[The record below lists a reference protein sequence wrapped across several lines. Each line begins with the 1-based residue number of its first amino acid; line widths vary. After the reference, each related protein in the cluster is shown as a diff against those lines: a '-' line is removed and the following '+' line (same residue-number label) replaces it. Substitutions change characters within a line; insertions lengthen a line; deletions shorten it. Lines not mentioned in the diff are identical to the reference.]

1 MSNGAE
7 KAPFSAQVLDDLDL
21 KGTRGDVI
29 SKPSRPLHQAA
40 DLQPTTPSSTGT
52 SRSEEQK
59 ASRKEKK
66 EKRDRHHEEG
76 HSASGRDNTKKSLST
91 DDRHGDGRERRKSS
105 KKSRSRSAERTN
117 RKEKHS
123 KSRDREGEK
132 GRDRERDRERER
144 DRDQDRFK
152 SSSRRNDSRDRHSDR
167 RHHERGE
174 RKTDIASVQNRHRE
188 SDRPDRHRPKH
199 ARDGSQ
205 SPDRKRSRGEKPKED
220 ESWVSRRDRDRH
232 SEMEGKPPASTSLA
246 ATTKNKPGEWIMD
259 VEGDKEFFR
268 YGGINPLTVPRYS
281 RAGDYEKTRANG
293 SREIYMTEG
302 GRRSKPARYSDPNAT
317 WRDASRDIKRITK
330 AKAEEL
336 ARSLQNQPE
345 NPLYI
350 SLDVRAGTTGRSS
363 QSDMQDQDDSE
374 DDYDSESKK
383 KVDYRD
389 IHGMSVH
396 KDADE
401 DLLQTTNEQEQEG
414 AESTLSA
421 LMRRRTML
429 DSELRKDPKQPE
441 KWLEFIAVEDEIDI
455 ISSRRSAASV
465 AAHSTGHYEIRLS
478 IFDRALLFN
487 PLDERLLLAYMD
499 TCRQC
504 WEPAKVLTKW
514 DELLQSTTILTSWP
528 GLWIE
533 YLNYRQRHFLSFTV
547 KSFIT
552 VLQDA
557 LARLAQLTR
566 LTCMAMQ
573 RSSENT
579 ELQVQ
584 LVKIECVMVHVI
596 ARTWVFLKQAGYRE
610 RAQGV
615 LQGQVEFLFN
625 MPRTLMSEAWEI
637 QIGSLGEF
645 WDSELPRFGEK
656 DAKGWSHYVTE
667 DDEVAMESQLE
678 NIKLPPRDA
687 PNDELLKAFADNDM
701 DRYQYGRWAKLE
713 KELNNACWFP
723 IRTTDDLPDQLE
735 DDPYGIILF
744 EDIRPFIVSLYSAE
758 ARQQFVDCMLTF
770 LGLPI
775 NSTAGSNGI
784 HASAQSSTSNTTTIP
799 PVYNPYFHDGLLLN
813 LGMDFELNL
822 DDNPGLT
829 RFFPKA
835 ESGQDQIQR
844 VLMEMERERGLLEP
858 EGRDWSCVWN
868 FPLRL
873 FPHSPDTI
881 FGRSATEHYKLQ
893 GVRYPW
899 ASVTNHDELEHS
911 NRLLI
916 RNTLQQLM
924 EVVPLSK
931 SHRRGL
937 SVYHLMYEALE
948 TVSASKSQKLAK
960 KYLKAER
967 MDLELWNS
975 YAQAEKALGRIAEA
989 RKIYLAALS
998 MYPTF
1003 PADRQVRAPLI
1014 HRYYAELEWEQGR
1027 KGVALTVLT
1036 ALAEGPS
1043 ADITGDEQEDLDIP
1057 TATRLIKARKYLS
1070 QKVAQLNLGRPL
1082 IQQANAGSVGSQW
1095 FEPAL
1100 DWIVCFAW
1108 FEYLSASVEAGVS
1121 PGAKVFEDAI
1131 QEMDFRNP
1139 DTEIEVTV
1147 EDSPDSS
1154 KQNTALGSLFAS
1166 LSLDFRQ
1173 EDFKRKKKICT
1184 GPEAEML
1191 WIQLARMVYLHSLQ
1205 GTLSKRAGRQT
1216 VDGGAAGGKGGGY
1229 QPRDLRRVIRSGLNR
1244 FPNCSILQS
1253 LFFWTEAQQRLHG
1266 RVRTWVQEQVR
1277 RGYGKQGGGIV
1288 ASKEPLWLF
1297 GLFYELWNQEPYSTD
1312 VVRSL
1317 LENALESSS
1326 ASSFNSSPTLWLI
1339 YIELEVRDGSRRLG
1353 LQSSRVGRG
1362 KDKNSLKAIL
1372 GASAE
1377 AGLESNLKVKQLIM
1391 RSINDCPWC
1400 KDLYMLA
1407 FEPRMRNLFT
1417 IEELDQLYQTMLE
1430 KGIRVRNDIPEHAAR
1445 DSPMEEPKDTSD
1457 HEGSEEGKLA

>member
-1 MSNGAE
+1 
-7 KAPFSAQVLDDLDL
+7 
-21 KGTRGDVI
+21 
-29 SKPSRPLHQAA
+29 
-40 DLQPTTPSSTGT
+40 
-52 SRSEEQK
+52 
-59 ASRKEKK
+59 
-66 EKRDRHHEEG
+66 
-76 HSASGRDNTKKSLST
+76 
-91 DDRHGDGRERRKSS
+91 
-105 KKSRSRSAERTN
+105 
-117 RKEKHS
+117 
-123 KSRDREGEK
+123 
-132 GRDRERDRERER
+132 
-144 DRDQDRFK
+144 
-152 SSSRRNDSRDRHSDR
+152 
-167 RHHERGE
+167 
-174 RKTDIASVQNRHRE
+174 
-188 SDRPDRHRPKH
+188 
-199 ARDGSQ
+199 
-205 SPDRKRSRGEKPKED
+205 
-220 ESWVSRRDRDRH
+220 
-232 SEMEGKPPASTSLA
+232 MEGKPPASASLA
-246 ATTKNKPGEWIMD
+246 VTPKNKPGQWIID
-259 VEGDKEFFR
+259 VEGDKDFFR

-281 RAGDYEKTRANG
+281 RAGGGRVLGLPRHMRIDYEKTRANG
-293 SREIYMTEG
+293 SREIFMTEG
-302 GRRSKPARYSDPNAT
+302 SQKSKPARYSDPNAT
-317 WRDASRDIKRITK
+317 WRDGSRDIKRITK

-336 ARSLQNQPE
+336 ARSLQHKHE
-345 NPLYI
+345 NPAYI
-350 SLDVRAGTTGRSS
+350 SLDVRAGATGRSS
-363 QSDMQDQDDSE
+363 HSSEQDQDDGE
-374 DDYDSESKK
+374 DDYDDESKK
-383 KVDYRD
+383 KADYRD

-396 KDADE
+396 KDADK
-401 DLLQTTNEQEQEG
+401 DLLQTTDEQENEN
-414 AESTLSA
+414 AESVLNA

-429 DSELRKDPKQPE
+429 DGELRKEPKQPE

-455 ISSRRSAASV
+455 VTSRRSAASI
-465 AAHSTGHYEIRLS
+465 AAHSTGHYEIRMS
-478 IFDRALLFN
+478 IFDRALQFN

-514 DELLQSTTILTSWP
+514 DELLQSTTMLTSWP

-547 KSFIT
+547 KGFIT

-557 LARLAQLTR
+557 LNRLAQLAR
-566 LTCMAMQ
+566 LTWMAMQ

-596 ARTWVFLKQAGYRE
+596 VRSWMFLKQAGYGE

-625 MPRTLMSEAWEI
+625 MPRSLLPEAWEI
-637 QIGSLGEF
+637 QVGSLGEF

-667 DDEVAMESQLE
+667 EDEVAMESQLE
-678 NIKLPPRDA
+678 NIQLPPRDA
-687 PNDELLKAFADNDM
+687 PNDELLKAFADNDV

-713 KELNNACWFP
+713 KELNRACWFP

-744 EDIRPFIVSLYSAE
+744 KDIQPFIVSLYSAE
-758 ARQQFVDCMLTF
+758 ARQQFVDSMLTF
-770 LGLPI
+770 LGLPV
-775 NSTAGSNGI
+775 NSVAGSNGL
-784 HASAQSSTSNTTTIP
+784 HASAKSSASKATTIP

-822 DDNPGLT
+822 DDSPGLR
-829 RFFPKA
+829 RFFPRA
-835 ESGQDQIQR
+835 ETGQDQIQR
-844 VLMEMERERGLLEP
+844 VLKEMERERDLLEP

-881 FGRSATEHYKLQ
+881 FGRTATEPSKLP
-893 GVRYPW
+893 GVHYPW
-899 ASVTNHDELEHS
+899 TSVTSHDELEHS
-911 NRLLI
+911 NRMLI

-931 SHRRGL
+931 NHRRGI
-937 SVYHLMYEALE
+937 SIYHLMYEALD

-989 RKIYLAALS
+989 RKVYLAALS

-1003 PADRQVRAPLI
+1003 PSDRQSRAPLI

-1036 ALAEGPS
+1036 ALAEGS
-1043 ADITGDEQEDLDIP
+1043 SVLADITGEEQEDLDIP
-1057 TATRLIKARKYLS
+1057 SATRLIKARKFLS

-1100 DWIVCFAW
+1100 DWIVCYAW
-1108 FEYLSASVEAGVS
+1108 FEYLSASVEAGVV
-1121 PGAKVFEDAI
+1121 PAAKVFEDAI

-1147 EDSPDSS
+1147 EDSPGTLKQSAALSS
-1154 KQNTALGSLFAS
+1154 LLAS
-1166 LSLDFRQ
+1166 LSVDFKQ
-1173 EDFKRKKKICT
+1173 ENSKRKKRICT

-1191 WIQLARMVYLHSLQ
+1191 WIQLARTVYLHSLQ
-1205 GTLSKRAGRQT
+1205 ATLSNRAGRQT
-1216 VDGGAAGGKGGGY
+1216 ADSGVTGGKGGGF
-1229 QPRDLRRVIRSGLNR
+1229 QPRDLRRVVRSGLNR

-1266 RVRTWVQEQVR
+1266 RVRTWVYEQVR

-1288 ASKEPLWLF
+1288 TSKEPLWLF
-1297 GLFYELWNQEPYSTD
+1297 GLFYELWSQEPYSTD
-1312 VVRSL
+1312 SVRSL

-1326 ASSFNSSPTLWLI
+1326 STSFNSSPILWLI
-1339 YIELEVRDGSRRLG
+1339 YIELEVRDGAQRRG
-1353 LQSSRVGRG
+1353 LQSSRAGRG

-1372 GASAE
+1372 GASSE
-1377 AGLESNLKVKQLIM
+1377 AGLESNAKVKQLIM

-1407 FEPRMRNLFT
+1407 FETRMRCLFT

-1445 DSPMEEPKDTSD
+1445 DSPAQEHKDMSD
-1457 HEGSEEGKLA
+1457 HEGSEEGGSA

>member
-1 MSNGAE
+1 M
-7 KAPFSAQVLDDLDL
+7 
-21 KGTRGDVI
+21 
-29 SKPSRPLHQAA
+29 AA
-40 DLQPTTPSSTGT
+40 DSQPATPSSSST
-52 SRSEEQK
+52 SRSEDQK
-59 ASRKEKK
+59 SSKKEKK
-66 EKRDRHHEEG
+66 DKRDRRHEEG
-76 HSASGRDNTKKSLST
+76 HSTAGRDSHKKSRSSS

-105 KKSRSRSAERTN
+105 KRSRSRSAERTS
-117 RKEKHS
+117 RDEKDS
-123 KSRDREGEK
+123 KNRDREREK
-132 GRDRERDRERER
+132 GRDREREKEREH
-144 DRDQDRFK
+144 DRGQDRLK
-152 SSSRRNDSRDRHSDR
+152 SSRRRESSRNREADR
-167 RHHERGE
+167 RHHERSE
-174 RKTDIASVQNRHRE
+174 RKPDTASNQDRYRT
-188 SDRPDRHRPKH
+188 SDRPGQYRSKH
-199 ARDGSQ
+199 ARDGSR
-205 SPDRKRSRGEKPKED
+205 SPDRKRSRAEAAKED
-220 ESWVSRRDRDRH
+220 DSWISRRDRDRH
-232 SEMEGKPPASTSLA
+232 SEMEGRASTSA
-246 ATTKNKPGEWIMD
+246 SSTVAMKNKVGEWIID
-259 VEGDKEFFR
+259 VEGDREFFR

-281 RAGDYEKTRANG
+281 RAGAGRVLGMPSHMRIDYEKTRANG
-293 SREIYMTEG
+293 SREIFMTEG

-317 WRDASRDIKRITK
+317 WRDGSRDIKRITR

-336 ARSLQNQPE
+336 ARLLQHKHE
-345 NPLYI
+345 NPSYI
-350 SLDVRAGTTGRSS
+350 SLDIRTGAAGRSS
-363 QSDMQDQDDSE
+363 QSEEHDEDDSE
-374 DDYDSESKK
+374 DDYGLESKAK
-383 KVDYRD
+383 TDYRD

-396 KDADE
+396 RDVDE
-401 DLLQTTNEQEQEG
+401 DLLQTTDEQEKEG
-414 AESTLSA
+414 VESTLNV

-455 ISSRRSAASV
+455 VTSRRSAASV

-478 IFDRALLFN
+478 IFDRALQFN
-487 PLDERLLLAYMD
+487 PLDEQLLLAYMD

-557 LARLAQLTR
+557 LARLTQLARSTW
-566 LTCMAMQ
+566 TAMQ
-573 RSSENT
+573 RTSENT

-584 LVKIECVMVHVI
+584 LVKIECVIVHVI
-596 ARTWVFLKQAGYRE
+596 VRSWMFLKQAGYGE

-615 LQGQVEFLFN
+615 LQGQLEFLFN
-625 MPRTLMSEAWEI
+625 MPKSLLSETWEI

-667 DDEVAMESQLE
+667 DDEVAVESQLE

-687 PNDELLKAFADNDM
+687 PNDELLKAFADNEM
-701 DRYQYGRWAKLE
+701 DRYQYGRWARLE
-713 KELNNACWFP
+713 KELNSACWFP

-735 DDPYGIILF
+735 DDPYGIVLF
-744 EDIRPFIVSLYSAE
+744 EDIQQFIVLLYSAE
-758 ARQQFVDCMLTF
+758 ARQQFVDSMLTF
-770 LGLPI
+770 VGLPV
-775 NSTAGSNGI
+775 NSLAGSNGI
-784 HASAQSSTSNTTTIP
+784 HASARSSASNTTTIP

-813 LGMDFELNL
+813 LGMDFEHNL
-822 DDNPGLT
+822 DDNPGMR
-829 RFFPKA
+829 RFFPKM
-835 ESGQDQIQR
+835 ETGQDQIQR
-844 VLMEMERERGLLEP
+844 VLKEIERDRNLLEP

-881 FGRSATEHYKLQ
+881 FGRTATEHSRSQ
-893 GVRYPW
+893 GGLYPW
-899 ASVTNHDELEHS
+899 ASVTSHDELEHS
-911 NRLLI
+911 NRKLI
-916 RNTLQQLM
+916 RNSLQQLM
-924 EVVPLSK
+924 EVVPLPK

-937 SVYHLMYEALE
+937 SVYHLMYEALD
-948 TVSASKSQKLAK
+948 TISASKSQKLAK

-1003 PADRQVRAPLI
+1003 PADRQSRAPLI

-1027 KGVALTVLT
+1027 RGVSLTILT
-1036 ALAEGPS
+1036 ALAEGSS
-1043 ADITGDEQEDLDIP
+1043 ANITGDEKQDLDFP
-1057 TATRLIKARKYLS
+1057 TATRLIKARKFLS

-1095 FEPAL
+1095 FEPVL

-1108 FEYLSASVEAGVS
+1108 FEYLSAPVEAGVA
-1121 PGAKVFEDAI
+1121 PAAKVFKDAI
-1131 QEMDFRNP
+1131 QELDFRNP

-1147 EDSPDSS
+1147 EESPGSFR
-1154 KQNTALGSLFAS
+1154 QNAASGSLLAS

-1173 EDFKRKKKICT
+1173 ENQKRRKRICT
-1184 GPEAEML
+1184 GPEAELL

-1205 GTLSKRAGRQT
+1205 GTLARPAGSQT
-1216 VDGGAAGGKGGGY
+1216 VGNGVASGKGGGY
-1229 QPRDLRRVIRSGLNR
+1229 QPRDLKQVVRSGLNR

-1253 LFFWTEAQQRLHG
+1253 LFFWTEAQERLHG
-1266 RVRTWVQEQVR
+1266 RVRTWVTEQVR
-1277 RGYGKQGGGIV
+1277 RSYGKQGGGIV
-1288 ASKEPLWLF
+1288 TSKEPLWLF
-1297 GLFYELWNQEPYSTD
+1297 GLFYELWSQKPYSTD

-1326 ASSFNSSPTLWLI
+1326 SSSFNSSPTLWLI
-1339 YIELEVRDGSRRLG
+1339 YIELEIRDSARRRG
-1353 LQSSRVGRG
+1353 LQSSRASRG
-1362 KDKNSLKAIL
+1362 KDKTSLKAIL
-1372 GASAE
+1372 DTSAE
-1377 AGLESNLKVKQLIM
+1377 AGLESNPKVKQLIM

-1407 FEPRMRNLFT
+1407 FESRMRHLFT
-1417 IEELDQLYQTMLE
+1417 VAELDQLYQTMLE
-1430 KGIRVRNDIPEHAAR
+1430 KGIRVRNDIPELSAE
-1445 DSPMEEPKDTSD
+1445 DSPVQEPKDLSD
-1457 HEGSEEGKLA
+1457 PEGSEEGRPA